1 MKQQEQQQSAATN
14 DAADDKTTE
23 EERAGCNANT
33 EFEDRG
39 PAVLYGSIA
48 PLPSVD
54 ELQRCHTSTGTP
66 GSFAV
71 APIPFAI
78 NDPPVSM
85 EPPMTGNLH
94 GSIAPLPSVNELGR
108 GHTRASTSTI
118 TSTPGAF
125 AVAPTPFV
133 INDPPPPSMEP
144 MASTA
149 DDSRLVEAEL
159 VTPPVEAI
167 QVLSSDDLE
176 SQRKKDIPEPTMAT
190 TSVGCLFRCFFV
202 PWWLLWLLHFFMA
215 ISMNDAGAANLSL
228 PEIITPA
235 PTYDYPCFSE
245 SLELN
250 FALVENPQQDLFVMC
265 PNSHIQIG
273 IMRIPNVNN
282 TYRNGQEPLYIV
294 RSNVEVRCGLDG
306 SSSNNCTLDGGTS
319 QLVIMYYGENQ
330 YGITQQDVQN
340 VTVRGITFTGTLD
353 QHFQFGS
360 ASVLV
365 ANQQAKDIQLIDC
378 RWQHISVQ
386 FFLVYVGINPYL
398 WSQGTMSL
406 PTQGNQVSIANSTFT
421 NITYGSAL
429 FVAMDQV
436 ISIERSH
443 FSGLKVVEDTRYC
456 DLQGP
461 VFCTN
466 VMYCALESQCS
477 MHATC
482 LEDVEYF
489 ADAGL
494 LIGSPQAEWDISS
507 IHLANNGDLVLADR
521 QLDANLF
528 ENCDSGVGQ
537 YNDDMFRTMECF
549 DPAPLYDTSP
559 VCPLL

>member
-23 EERAGCNANT
+23 EERTGCNANT

-39 PAVLYGSIA
+39 PEVLYGSIA

-66 GSFAV
+66 GTFAV

-108 GHTRASTSTI
+108 GHTSASTS

-125 AVAPTPFV
+125 AVAPTHFA

-176 SQRKKDIPEPTMAT
+176 SQTKKDIPEPTT
-190 TSVGCLFRCFFV
+190 GHNKR
-202 PWWLLWLLHFFMA
+202 WLLVSLLLCALVAALVVTLLLLMRESNEQVMA

-365 ANQQAKDIQLIDC
+365 ANQPSQRYPIIDC
-378 RWQHISVQ
+378 RGNIPFS
-386 FFLVYVGINPYL
+386 FFL
-398 WSQGTMSL
+398 
-406 PTQGNQVSIANSTFT
+406 VSIANSTFT

-537 YNDDMFRTMECF
+537 YNDDMFKTMECF
-549 DPAPLYDTSP
+549 DPEPLYDTSP